1 MNWFVTPFSSII
13 WKSLV
18 DILWIMKSVRTFPAN
33 VNTSYDEAQT
43 PPTGTDASPGASHTV
58 SLLSASPL
66 NPALPR
72 CVTRHSSCPA
82 RPDSARSRNMVQPS
96 HGTNLR
102 THQSMGGTNMPGR
115 LDGKVALV
123 TGGASGIGRATALTF
138 AREGAKLSMAD
149 MNEEG
154 GQQIVHMITENGGE
168 AIFVQVDVSRATEVE
183 AMISKTVET
192 YGQLDCAFNN
202 AGTEGTTMVSTVD
215 YKEEDW
221 NRVLRI
227 NLTGV
232 WLCMKYEITHM
243 LKQGGGAIVN
253 TASVAGLVGLAGR
266 SAYVASKHG
275 VVGITR
281 TAALEYA
288 RQGIRVNCVCPGY
301 IRTPMVA
308 YVLQHEGAEL
318 EQRMVAREPLGRL
331 GAPEE
336 VAAAVVWLCSDAA
349 SFVTGHT
356 MTVDG
361 GYVAQ

>member
-1 MNWFVTPFSSII
+1 
-13 WKSLV
+13 
-18 DILWIMKSVRTFPAN
+18 
-33 VNTSYDEAQT
+33 
-43 PPTGTDASPGASHTV
+43 
-58 SLLSASPL
+58 
-66 NPALPR
+66 
-72 CVTRHSSCPA
+72 
-82 RPDSARSRNMVQPS
+82 
-96 HGTNLR
+96 
-102 THQSMGGTNMPGR
+102 MPGQ
-115 LDGKVALV
+115 LTGKVALV
-123 TGGASGIGRATALTF
+123 TGGASGIGRATALKF
-138 AREGAKLSMAD
+138 AREGTKLIIAD

-154 GQQIVHMITENGGE
+154 GQQTVHMITEQGGD
-168 AIFVQVDVSRATEVE
+168 AIFVQTDVTQATAVE
-183 AMISKTVET
+183 ALISKAVET
-192 YGQLDCAFNN
+192 YGRLDCAHNN
-202 AGTEGTTMVSTVD
+202 AGVTQQAYTPTAEFP
-215 YKEEDW
+215 EDDW
-221 NRVLRI
+221 HRVLAV

-232 WLCMKYEITHM
+232 WLCMKYEIPQM
-243 LKQGGGAIVN
+243 LKHGGGAIVN

-331 GAPEE
+331 GTPEE